1 MEMTRK
7 ARSFWISAGVLA
19 ATATAVAAES
29 YCVACY
35 GPDAVYRCVI
45 ADVPPSAAPD
55 PRNQVQCIKQLAKSG
70 GHSRCSVERF
80 STANCNGVE
89 KLVSTA
95 DALPVAGPPP
105 VTREQSPPALAK
117 TSDEGTAKEPGTE
130 PVPAQTPQTMEEL
143 AKSAAAS
150 TTESLNEVG
159 GTVKSTT
166 EKAGETIGGVG
177 AAVGNA
183 AKKSWNCL
191 TSLFNDC

>member
-7 ARSFWISAGVLA
+7 ARWVSISAGVLA
-19 ATATAVAAES
+19 ASTSAAVAES

-80 STANCNGVE
+80 STANCNGAE

-105 VTREQSPPALAK
+105 VTGEQSPSAAPKPA
-117 TSDEGTAKEPGTE
+117 DGGTAKEPGTE
-130 PVPAQTPQTMEEL
+130 PAPAQTPQTMEEL

-150 TTESLNEVG
+150 TTESLNDVG

-166 EKAGETIGGVG
+166 EKAGETIGGMG